1 MRHVRREPFQP
12 TLLCNWL
19 GRKGPGVRAPRLD
32 GDGLGDDGDVGNIL
46 MPLLTSM
53 GVPPKRLGLIRN
65 CRLLSSSR

>member
-1 MRHVRREPFQP
+1 MQQRQSNGAVPRAAAKTKEDS
-12 TLLCNWL
+12 
-19 GRKGPGVRAPRLD
+19 PGVRAPRLD